1 MKNIKF
7 IEILIDVLAKKSFIE
22 SKKLYNELKGFYEII
37 DISKN
42 IWEESLIINLKKKI
56 KIFLNNSEYKNPLKE
71 KNQVPIDFSGIKEN
85 NFEFL
90 KLLVEM
96 KPLYEIEEY
105 KGEKFILLSEKET
118 EDYTVFCLFVS
129 RYSCQKTFL
138 LKGYLDEGCDF

>member
-1 MKNIKF
+1 M
-7 IEILIDVLAKKSFIE
+7 
-22 SKKLYNELKGFYEII
+22 LKP
-37 DISKN
+37 SKN
-42 IWEESLIINLKKKI
+42 PATGENPRKKMAIYYDLGKMFFSTNAED
-56 KIFLNNSEYKNPLKE
+56 KNNSEYKNPLKE

>member
-7 IEILIDVLAKKSFIE
+7 IGILIDVLAKKSFIE
-22 SKKLYNELKGFYEII
+22 SKKLYNELKGFYIII

-71 KNQVPIDFSGIKEN
+71 KNQVPIDFSGIKDN

-90 KLLVEM
+90 N
-96 KPLYEIEEY
+96 Y
-105 KGEKFILLSEKET
+105 
-118 EDYTVFCLFVS
+118 
-129 RYSCQKTFL
+129 
-138 LKGYLDEGCDF
+138 